1 MLAERAAQLLEE
13 APNGKAHRVQPSGTI
28 AIGERESQDQPDDA
42 ECAPVWGRLVSA
54 RDVPKVVAS
63 DAD

>member
-42 ECAPVWGRLVSA
+42 ECAPVWG
-54 RDVPKVVAS
+54 
-63 DAD
+63 